1 MDIHALNCFLAVV
14 RAETITGAARILYMT
29 QPALTR
35 QMQALEEELGTTL
48 FLRGKRRIT
57 LTEDGRFLYRR
68 AREIVELMER
78 TSQAF
83 HKNSTDIAGEVFIS
97 GGETRAMRM
106 VARAACR
113 VRSEHPAIT
122 FSIHSGNGDDV
133 RDRLDRGL
141 ADFGVYIEPVDLST
155 YEFLRMPARDTWGVL
170 IPSNH
175 PLAARDAVGPED
187 LAGEP
192 LIASRQTMVRNEMA
206 AWFGAAYDRLNIV
219 VRYSLLYNAS
229 FLVEQ
234 GMGIALCLDGILN
247 LPEHGPL
254 CFRPLRPAME
264 VGVCL
269 AWKKN
274 QVFSRAAACF
284 LDTFRK
290 EISSGDYEQAVR
302 SDSAEG

>member
-14 RAETITGAARILYMT
+14 RAETITGAARILFMT

-35 QMQALEEELGTTL
+35 QMQALEEELGTRL

-57 LTEDGRFLYRR
+57 LTEDGRFLFRR
-68 AREIVELMER
+68 ALEIVELMER

-83 HKNSTDIAGEVFIS
+83 HKNAADIAGEVFIS

-106 VARAACR
+106 VARAAHR
-113 VRSEHPAIT
+113 VHCAHPGIT
-122 FSIHSGNGDDV
+122 FNMHSGNGDDV

-141 ADFGVYIEPVDLST
+141 ADFGVYIEPVDLSE

-170 IPSNH
+170 MPATH
-175 PLAARDAVGPED
+175 PLAAQESVGPED

-192 LIASRQTMVRNEMA
+192 LIASRQTLVKNEMA
-206 AWFGAAYDRLNIV
+206 AWFGKAYDNLNIV
-219 VRYSLLYNAS
+219 VRYTLLYNAS
-229 FLVEQ
+229 LLVEQ
-234 GMGIALCLDGILN
+234 GMGLALCLDGIMT
-247 LPEHGPL
+247 LPEGSPL
-254 CFRPLRPAME
+254 CFRPLRPAMQ

-284 LDTFRK
+284 LEAFKD
-290 EISSGDYEQAVR
+290 EIEQGGYEEAVGTMSSTV
-302 SDSAEG
+302 